1 MYRSDMSTASAE
13 ELTPEDI
20 VTPRTFLGRFTALF
34 GGTHPASNT
43 RMKPRSSTVVQG
55 PDGCLVCNEFD
66 SKIKTRSNPVLAESA
81 TKGKAGHL
89 RAVKTSRIACVSH
102 RAASHETLQA
112 VVAEAVGLLGGGG
125 LSIGMDAMSCW

>member
-34 GGTHPASNT
+34 GGTHPVSKTCIKA
-43 RMKPRSSTVVQG
+43 RSSTVVQG
-55 PDGCLVCNEFD
+55 PDGCHVCNEFD
-66 SKIKTRSNPVLAESA
+66 SKMTKRSNQVLAASA
-81 TKGKAGHL
+81 TKGKAAHL
-89 RAVKTSRIACVSH
+89 RAVKTSRAAHVSH

-112 VVAEAVGLLGGGG
+112 VVAEAVGLLGGGS
-125 LSIGMDAMSCW
+125 LSIGMDAISCW